1 MEHSIDSASARSIA
15 VRMGWLWLVAFVIP
29 LAGCTFFEG
38 QSDRSAS
45 EEAAAL
51 AIANRV
57 FSQGRLMP
65 ASGVVR
71 IGAAPGDRVEAILVK
86 AGTQVFRGQELV
98 QLASFTGKQAELEI
112 ARRRLQE
119 AMEQRVAKGT
129 ELEMVLATA
138 QADQEAATAK
148 VQFAKDQRSLVD
160 QGSQTI
166 ESLRQQVDRLRQLT
180 EDPLTKPLVG
190 TLQLEQ
196 QKAQL
201 LQEELRWNSSVAE
214 ADQSIAAAELAVKLA
229 TQRTANAQKNLQL
242 ADSLVPVR
250 SLEAQVKSLE
260 EQLERLRV
268 TAPSSGEVL
277 WVGSEPGELV
287 GQMPLMEIA
296 DLSQMVCV
304 AEVHESDR
312 ARLRIGQAAA
322 IRSAALSKPLV
333 GKIERIDRLVGS
345 PMMRDPNPL
354 ARTDYRAVPVRIRL
368 EPADAAAAAE
378 LVQLQVDVEIT
389 TTP

>member
-148 VQFAKDQRSLVD
+148 VQFAKDQRSLV
-160 QGSQTI
+160 
-166 ESLRQQVDRLRQLT
+166 
-180 EDPLTKPLVG
+180 
-190 TLQLEQ
+190 
-196 QKAQL
+196 
-201 LQEELRWNSSVAE
+201 
-214 ADQSIAAAELAVKLA
+214 
-229 TQRTANAQKNLQL
+229 
-242 ADSLVPVR
+242 
-250 SLEAQVKSLE
+250 
-260 EQLERLRV
+260 
-268 TAPSSGEVL
+268 
-277 WVGSEPGELV
+277 
-287 GQMPLMEIA
+287 
-296 DLSQMVCV
+296 
-304 AEVHESDR
+304 
-312 ARLRIGQAAA
+312 
-322 IRSAALSKPLV
+322 
-333 GKIERIDRLVGS
+333 
-345 PMMRDPNPL
+345 
-354 ARTDYRAVPVRIRL
+354 
-368 EPADAAAAAE
+368 
-378 LVQLQVDVEIT
+378 
-389 TTP
+389 

>member
-1 MEHSIDSASARSIA
+1 
-15 VRMGWLWLVAFVIP
+15 
-29 LAGCTFFEG
+29 
-38 QSDRSAS
+38 
-45 EEAAAL
+45 
-51 AIANRV
+51 
-57 FSQGRLMP
+57 
-65 ASGVVR
+65 
-71 IGAAPGDRVEAILVK
+71 
-86 AGTQVFRGQELV
+86 
-98 QLASFTGKQAELEI
+98 
-112 ARRRLQE
+112 
-119 AMEQRVAKGT
+119 MEQRVAKGT

-214 ADQSIAAAELAVKLA
+214 ADQAIAAAELAVKLA

-333 GKIERIDRLVGS
+333 GKIERIDRLIPIHWRAPTIAPFPSAFDSNRPMLPQRPSWCNCRWMWKSLPPRDMCLASTMEQGDIGGLVGWK
-345 PMMRDPNPL
+345 
-354 ARTDYRAVPVRIRL
+354 
-368 EPADAAAAAE
+368 PASKRNR
-378 LVQLQVDVEIT
+378 VISC
-389 TTP
+389 

>member
-1 MEHSIDSASARSIA
+1 MDQSIDFASARSTT
-15 VRMGWLWLVAFVIP
+15 VRIGWLWLVALVIP
-29 LAGCTFFEG
+29 LTGCTFFEG
-38 QSDRSAS
+38 QTDRSAS
-45 EEAAAL
+45 EQAAAL

-65 ASGVVR
+65 ASGVIR
-71 IGAAPGDRVEAILVK
+71 IGAVPGDRVEAILVK
-86 AGTQVFRGQELV
+86 AGNEVFPGQELV
-98 QLASFTGKQAELEI
+98 QLASFTGKQSELEI

-214 ADQSIAAAELAVKLA
+214 ADQSIAAAELAVHGAKKLRRPRKRAPRGAILRPGPDTPRWNKLA
-229 TQRTANAQKNLQL
+229 DDAVKFLRRRGDKVKLARILGISRQRLHLLLKARTACPDAERTLQL
-242 ADSLVPVR
+242 C
-250 SLEAQVKSLE
+250 E
-260 EQLERLRV
+260 
-268 TAPSSGEVL
+268 
-277 WVGSEPGELV
+277 WVEHRRQSRP
-287 GQMPLMEIA
+287 
-296 DLSQMVCV
+296 
-304 AEVHESDR
+304 R
-312 ARLRIGQAAA
+312 R
-322 IRSAALSKPLV
+322 
-333 GKIERIDRLVGS
+333 
-345 PMMRDPNPL
+345 
-354 ARTDYRAVPVRIRL
+354 
-368 EPADAAAAAE
+368 
-378 LVQLQVDVEIT
+378 
-389 TTP
+389 